1 MSITGEESQR
11 GERAGKPG
19 LSPGIVGDWARGGK
33 LFDPWP
39 SEGDNQSQSSPVCPW
54 CRRRAAR
61 RLYSFRSASM
71 LHPQRRRFAL
81 GVAALLCGLPALA
94 QEAKKENPTSAMERA
109 LEQSKLTGLPILA
122 VAGTET

>member
-1 MSITGEESQR
+1 LTLDRPKATIKR
-11 GERAGKPG
+11 
-19 LSPGIVGDWARGGK
+19 
-33 LFDPWP
+33 
-39 SEGDNQSQSSPVCPW
+39 QSSPAVPAVL
-54 CRRRAAR
+54 AAGGDHPY
-61 RLYSFRSASM
+61 LFRSASM

-94 QEAKKENPTSAMERA
+94 QEAKKENPTSPMDRA